1 MQRCPK
7 SLHMLQC
14 DVRYETECVL
24 IKIVTEKEPGSQSIL
39 ALSDI

>member
-14 DVRYETECVL
+14 DVRYETEYVL
-24 IKIVTEKEPGSQSIL
+24 IKIVTEKESGSQSIL